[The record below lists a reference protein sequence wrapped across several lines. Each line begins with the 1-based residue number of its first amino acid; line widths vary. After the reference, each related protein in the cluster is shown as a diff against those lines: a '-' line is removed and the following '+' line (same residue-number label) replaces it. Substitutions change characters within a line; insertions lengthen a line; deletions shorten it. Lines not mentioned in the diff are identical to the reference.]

1 MSNLHDIEKKVADTL
16 ESIDQI
22 SRAKA
27 NPFLYTRVK
36 AALSDTNERGW
47 SWLSYLKKPS
57 FALSTVALV
66 LVMNIWVIF
75 NTRETT
81 PGVVQEDEQQFATEY
96 SYAVST
102 ADRFY
107 SLNEEQP

>member
-1 MSNLHDIEKKVADTL
+1 MNNPANIEKKVAETL

-22 SRAKA
+22 ERAQA

-36 AALSDTNERGW
+36 AALSDSSESGAW
-47 SWLSYLKKPS
+47 YGILKRPA
-57 FALSTVALV
+57 FALATVALV
-66 LVMNIWVIF
+66 LVINAAAIIKYSESSS
-75 NTRETT
+75 TSL
-81 PGVVQEDEQQFATEY
+81 QEDEQQFAKEY